1 MATLRLALAQLN
13 VTVGDLD
20 GNRRLIEE
28 AIRRAQAWMADL
40 VVVPELALPGYPPE
54 DLLLKPQFVEA
65 NLQALQRLTSAAQ
78 GLVALVGYVDRDP
91 QGRLYSAAA
100 VLTDGRRV
108 ATYRKQCLPNYGV
121 FDEQR
126 YFTPGSQPLVVEV
139 RGVRVGVTICE
150 DLWEEA
156 PCRAVAAS
164 GASSGTTSITT
175 SSDLTCAPPGRV
187 ASRSSSRVPRFNGL
201 SGRITHSPRSSA
213 RALPISVP
221 PSRSKKKVGC
231 ERILISLT
239 DWLHLRRVVSDR

>member
-164 GASSGTTSITT
+164 GAQVVANFLLSPLAQARKADIAQWGDPTVLAL
-175 SSDLTCAPPGRV
+175 DKLPAPER
-187 ASRSSSRVPRFNGL
+187 ARFN
-201 SGRITHSPRSSA
+201 A
-213 RALPISVP
+213 AALPGQVEQTRP
-221 PSRSKKKVGC
+221 T
-231 ERILISLT
+231 ILEPHGSWVDPLEKE
-239 DWLHLRRVVSDR
+239 WLRRYG